1 MTDAETIAIL
11 KQRIKELEE
20 MLNFTDGELHLTTRE
35 QEILKMRY
43 HADGTFKTTLRE
55 MGRIFNCT
63 PERIRQITVKALRKL
78 RQPSRHEDLKR
89 FLEED
94 DE

>member
-1 MTDAETIAIL
+1 
-11 KQRIKELEE
+11 
-20 MLNFTDGELHLTTRE
+20 MLNFTDGELYLTERE
-35 QEILKMRY
+35 SKVLNMRFN
-43 HADGTFKTTLRE
+43 ADGTFKMTLRALGHE
-55 MGRIFNCT
+55 FNCS

-89 FLEED
+89 FLKES